1 MKVGVLGTGSV
12 GKTIAARLEGLG
24 HEVTMGT
31 RDPDRTI
38 AVTEPDR
45 FGNPPTAD
53 WLRQYPGVQLGT
65 YDEAAAGADLIVN
78 ATSGEGALD
87 ALRAAGA
94 SNLSG
99 KVLIDI
105 ANPLDFSH
113 GMPPTLSVV
122 NTDSLGEQIQREFPD
137 ALVVKTLNTTNARVM
152 VYPVEVAG
160 GDHSMFVCGNDPAA
174 KDSVRALLESFGW
187 RDIIDIGD
195 ITSARA
201 AEMTL
206 PIWLRL
212 MGSLG
217 TPAFNFKIAR

>member
-1 MKVGVLGTGSV
+1 M
-12 GKTIAARLEGLG
+12 TI
-24 HEVTMGT
+24 GT
-31 RDPDRTI
+31 RDPTATL

-45 FGNPPTAD
+45 FGNPLMAE
-53 WLRQYPGVQLGT
+53 WLEAHPGVRLGVFE
-65 YDEAAAGADLIVN
+65 EAATNSELVVN
-78 ATSGEGALD
+78 ATSGEGSLD
-87 ALRAAGA
+87 ALRSAGA
-94 SNLSG
+94 ANLSG

-105 ANPLDFSH
+105 SNPLDFSH

-152 VYPVEVAG
+152 VSPVDVAG
-160 GDHSMFVCGNDPAA
+160 GDHTMFVCGNDPAA

-201 AEMTL
+201 AEMIL